1 MECMTIG
8 EILSAT
14 GGQLLQGY
22 EESIVTNICTDSRI
36 VNMGDL
42 FIPIVGEKFDGHQYI
57 EDSIR
62 AGAAS
67 VIVSNKQ
74 KIKDK
79 YVNIIEV
86 ENSKRAYLDIASW
99 YRKKF
104 VIPFVGVVGSVGKTS
119 TKDMIACALGNVERV
134 LKTSGNF
141 NNDIGVPKTILS
153 IDKSH
158 DVAIIEMGM
167 NHKGEISRLT
177 NVVRPNYVVI
187 SNIGV
192 SHIEN
197 LGSKVNILRAKLEVL
212 EGMQPNGVVFIN
224 NDDDMLNGVIDKI
237 DFEVVTYG
245 IKRDAKYRAEN
256 ISDKGEDGV
265 EFDVKV
271 DGVTYRVCVDAV
283 GMHNVYNALAAI
295 AVSKKMGLD
304 MSDIISGIKNFKP
317 SKMRLKVED
326 RGGIKIINDSYNASP
341 DSMRAAID
349 VLDNLSN
356 NRRGIAV
363 LGDMLELGDY
373 AISEHANIGKYINDT
388 NVSCVV
394 AVGEKSRYIASELD
408 DSKCVYSFDDK
419 DKVIDFLDNYLK
431 QGDVV
436 LFKGSRGM
444 HLEEIIDGIDCFGLE
459 ESN

>member
-1 MECMTIG
+1 MTIG